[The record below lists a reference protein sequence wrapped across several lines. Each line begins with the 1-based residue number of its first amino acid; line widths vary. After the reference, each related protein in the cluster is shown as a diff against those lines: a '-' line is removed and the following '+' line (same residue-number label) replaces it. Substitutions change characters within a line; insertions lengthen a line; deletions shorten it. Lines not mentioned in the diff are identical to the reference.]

1 MGGFGMGFEKH
12 GLLPGRRARQHGH
25 WRPANMNDMACTQNV
40 ACSYDLPP
48 VLATH
53 FFHGEMA
60 YHQTV
65 LEGIGVPSVMIIR

>member
-1 MGGFGMGFEKH
+1 
-12 GLLPGRRARQHGH
+12 
-25 WRPANMNDMACTQNV
+25 MNDMACTQNV